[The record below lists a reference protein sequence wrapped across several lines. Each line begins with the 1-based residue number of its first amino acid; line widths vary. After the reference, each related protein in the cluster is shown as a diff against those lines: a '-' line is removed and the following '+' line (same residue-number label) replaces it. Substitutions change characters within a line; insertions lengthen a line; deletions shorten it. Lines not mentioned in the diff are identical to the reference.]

1 MSVAR
6 TALGSRTGACSTPK
20 GIAVDPASATAY
32 VLMRSGRRMT
42 LATETAARRTSSW
55 RGSLSGR
62 LDAILA
68 AGSNRVV
75 VESNGPQHDIG
86 EQCGGANPSST
97 QPYFFH
103 VFHASRLERS
113 GELEA
118 SVMNC

>member
-1 MSVAR
+1 MLDTEGDRGRPGERHRLRSDALRSRHDPCDGDRRPQDEQLAR
-6 TALGSRTGACSTPK
+6 A
-20 GIAVDPASATAY
+20 
-32 VLMRSGRRMT
+32 
-42 LATETAARRTSSW
+42 
-55 RGSLSGR
+55 LSGR

-68 AGSNRVV
+68 TGSNRVV

-103 VFHASRLERS
+103 VFHAAQLERS